1 MNNDNGE
8 IMLEKAKISVHQLY
22 VLVVFYVVVSAIII
36 AYGVENKQD
45 AWISTL
51 VGTLGGI
58 LLFLMNVKIY
68 SYFPGHSFGEVIQF
82 IFGKWLGKLVTIL
95 YMIYFMYL
103 SAFVLRDFS
112 ELVRVFAY
120 QNTPM
125 LVISSFMLVAI
136 LYTVYKGIEVIARVG
151 EILFTILSIVAIV
164 GVTLLVSSGNVDVHN
179 LLPVLEEGWI
189 PILKSGYHSSVF
201 PFGELIAFMM
211 VYPYLASLKG
221 IKKAAITGIIVGG
234 FIIAFVMVLNITII
248 GVDLFTR
255 TEYPLLSTFQ
265 LVEGKAFLERMDSLF
280 MITSVLGGFFR
291 ISILFYATV
300 MCATSIFN
308 VPNYRTLVLPMG
320 IVILFGSVNL
330 AGNFIEFT
338 VNGML
343 AFTYYVQPPML
354 LVIPF
359 LLLVVGWFRTRNQSR
374 TKTNST

>member
-8 IMLEKAKISVHQLY
+8 IKLEKAKISVHQLY

-125 LVISSFMLVAI
+125 LVISSFMLV
-136 LYTVYKGIEVIARVG
+136 
-151 EILFTILSIVAIV
+151 
-164 GVTLLVSSGNVDVHN
+164 
-179 LLPVLEEGWI
+179 
-189 PILKSGYHSSVF
+189 
-201 PFGELIAFMM
+201 
-211 VYPYLASLKG
+211 
-221 IKKAAITGIIVGG
+221 
-234 FIIAFVMVLNITII
+234 
-248 GVDLFTR
+248 
-255 TEYPLLSTFQ
+255 
-265 LVEGKAFLERMDSLF
+265 
-280 MITSVLGGFFR
+280 
-291 ISILFYATV
+291 
-300 MCATSIFN
+300 
-308 VPNYRTLVLPMG
+308 
-320 IVILFGSVNL
+320 
-330 AGNFIEFT
+330 
-338 VNGML
+338 
-343 AFTYYVQPPML
+343 
-354 LVIPF
+354 
-359 LLLVVGWFRTRNQSR
+359 
-374 TKTNST
+374 